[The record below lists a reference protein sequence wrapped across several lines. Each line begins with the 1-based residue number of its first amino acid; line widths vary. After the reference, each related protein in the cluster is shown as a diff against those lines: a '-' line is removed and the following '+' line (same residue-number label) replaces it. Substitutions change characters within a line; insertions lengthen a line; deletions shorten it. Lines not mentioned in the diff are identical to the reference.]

1 MKLLVLISLI
11 LPHRRG
17 EGGGQLGLEEA
28 QVGGV
33 LGAVG
38 IFSRRTK
45 ALRGGA
51 HPGALCGI
59 PDWPNKSSG
68 GERESYDNNTCQV
81 LDITVAK
88 SNKVST
94 IIKLT
99 FQMGKLG
106 TETLE
111 NLP

>member
-1 MKLLVLISLI
+1 MLV
-11 LPHRRG
+11 
-17 EGGGQLGLEEA
+17 EFWGQWAFQQKDQGLE
-28 QVGGV
+28 GW
-33 LGAVG
+33 
-38 IFSRRTK
+38 STPRRS
-45 ALRGGA
+45 LW
-51 HPGALCGI
+51 H
-59 PDWPNKSSG
+59 PDWPNKSAG

-81 LDITVAK
+81 LDIIVAK

-99 FQMGKLG
+99 FQMRKLG

>member
-28 QVGGV
+28 HVGGV

-51 HPGALCGI
+51 HPGALCGTPTGQTNLQEGKGRAMI
-59 PDWPNKSSG
+59 
-68 GERESYDNNTCQV
+68 
-81 LDITVAK
+81 ITLVK
-88 SNKVST
+88 YWTS
-94 IIKLT
+94 L
-99 FQMGKLG
+99 
-106 TETLE
+106 
-111 NLP
+111 